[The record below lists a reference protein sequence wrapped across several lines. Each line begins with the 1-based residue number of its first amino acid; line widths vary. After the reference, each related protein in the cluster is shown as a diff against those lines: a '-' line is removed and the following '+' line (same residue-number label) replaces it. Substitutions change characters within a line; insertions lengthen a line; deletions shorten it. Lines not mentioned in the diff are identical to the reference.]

1 MGEAIKKLTNEQ
13 IKFICEECGVMTDE
27 LLTLGEDDLYNRVYE
42 KLCDVEIETIPDDD
56 SEEETDVKWHQ
67 TLLRCSEKLC
77 TNSINQK
84 YSMVRF

>member
-13 IKFICEECGVMTDE
+13 IKVICEECGVMTDE

-56 SEEETDVKWHQ
+56 SEEESDRCKMASDLV
-67 TLLRCSEKLC
+67 TLLGKTLH
-77 TNSINQK
+77 
-84 YSMVRF
+84 

>member
-56 SEEETDVKWHQ
+56 SEEESDRCKMASDLV
-67 TLLRCSEKLC
+67 TLLGKTLH
-77 TNSINQK
+77 
-84 YSMVRF
+84 